1 MLATLKEPHGE
12 RETETEMR
20 DRQRDRERVI
30 HLSFLSISGHQTC
43 SKAIYDVLSPSAN

>member
-30 HLSFLSISGHQTC
+30 HLSFFIQFRTP
-43 SKAIYDVLSPSAN
+43 DM